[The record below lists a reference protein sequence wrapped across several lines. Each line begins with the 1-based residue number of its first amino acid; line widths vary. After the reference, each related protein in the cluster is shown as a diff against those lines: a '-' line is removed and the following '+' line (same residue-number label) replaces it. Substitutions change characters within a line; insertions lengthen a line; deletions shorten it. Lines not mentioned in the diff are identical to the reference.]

1 MCVRILILT
10 EVLILRVA
18 ILNALHTQSH
28 LIPNMNT
35 IGILILQVRILK
47 PREMKG
53 QGVTQ
58 LGTGQVLGTST

>member
-28 LIPNMNT
+28 LITNMNT
-35 IGILILQVRILK
+35 IGIPILQVRILK

-58 LGTGQVLGTST
+58 LGTGGTST